1 MAKSI
6 KHSKLKN
13 TGVLFELL
21 VRQITS
27 DTLNGMNVSPALKI
41 VKEYFGKSTVLKK
54 ELNLYNS
61 LINEKF
67 ANILKAEK
75 FLDVVLKERQKISNL
90 ILKRKKYN
98 LIKEINNNYD
108 LESFFKTKIS
118 NYKLNASIYKL
129 FETQKNDK
137 INNPKIIMECKDT
150 VIDHISTTSPKTIQ
164 ERVLKEYSKQDK
176 GIRLLSYKL
185 LLEKFN
191 EKYGTSLDSQQRNL
205 LRKYI
210 NEDSGVVVNYINK
223 EANTERKKI
232 VKAANNI
239 GDKVTSIKLK
249 EVANQLKKIEKSKR
263 LNEKHLTTLMNTYE
277 LVKECKRVNK

>member
-1 MAKSI
+1 VAKSI

-27 DTLNGMNVSPALKI
+27 DTLNGMNESPALKI
-41 VKEYFGKSTVLKK
+41 VKEYFGKSTILKK

-75 FLDVVLKERQKISNL
+75 FLDVVLNERQKISNL
-90 ILKRKKYN
+90 ILRRKKYN

-108 LESFFKTKIS
+108 LELFFKTKIS

-129 FETQKNDK
+129 FETQKNEK

-150 VIDHISTTSPKTIQ
+150 VIDHISTSSPKTIQ

-191 EKYGTSLDSQQRNL
+191 EKYGKSLDSQQRNL

-210 NEDSGVVVNYINK
+210 NENSSVVVNYINT

-239 GDKVTSIKLK
+239 DDKITSIKLK

-277 LVKECKRVNK
+277 LVKECNRVNK

>member
-75 FLDVVLKERQKISNL
+75 FLDVVLNERQKISNL

-150 VIDHISTTSPKTIQ
+150 VIDHISTSSPKTIQ

>member
-1 MAKSI
+1 VAKSI

-27 DTLNGMNVSPALKI
+27 DTLNGMNESPALKI
-41 VKEYFGKSTVLKK
+41 VKEYFGKSTILKK

-75 FLDVVLKERQKISNL
+75 FLDVVLNERQKISNL
-90 ILKRKKYN
+90 TLRRKKYN

-108 LESFFKTKIS
+108 LELFFKTKIS

-129 FETQKNDK
+129 FETQKNEK

-150 VIDHISTTSPKTIQ
+150 VIDHISTSSPKTIQ

-191 EKYGTSLDSQQRNL
+191 EKYGKSLDSQQRNL

-210 NEDSGVVVNYINK
+210 NENSSVVVNYINT

-239 GDKVTSIKLK
+239 DDKITSIKLK

-277 LVKECKRVNK
+277 LVKECNRVNK

>member
-1 MAKSI
+1 VAKSI

-75 FLDVVLKERQKISNL
+75 FLDVVLNERQKISNL

>member
-1 MAKSI
+1 
-6 KHSKLKN
+6 
-13 TGVLFELL
+13 
-21 VRQITS
+21 
-27 DTLNGMNVSPALKI
+27 
-41 VKEYFGKSTVLKK
+41 
-54 ELNLYNS
+54 
-61 LINEKF
+61 
-67 ANILKAEK
+67 
-75 FLDVVLKERQKISNL
+75 
-90 ILKRKKYN
+90 
-98 LIKEINNNYD
+98 
-108 LESFFKTKIS
+108 
-118 NYKLNASIYKL
+118 
-129 FETQKNDK
+129 
-137 INNPKIIMECKDT
+137 MECKDT

>member
-185 LLEKFN
+185 L
-191 EKYGTSLDSQQRNL
+191 
-205 LRKYI
+205 
-210 NEDSGVVVNYINK
+210 
-223 EANTERKKI
+223 
-232 VKAANNI
+232 
-239 GDKVTSIKLK
+239 VT
-249 EVANQLKKIEKSKR
+249 
-263 LNEKHLTTLMNTYE
+263 TYE
-277 LVKECKRVNK
+277 KV

>member
-1 MAKSI
+1 VAKSI

-150 VIDHISTTSPKTIQ
+150 VIDHISTSSPKTIQ

>member
-150 VIDHISTTSPKTIQ
+150 VIDHISTSSPKTIQ

>member
-75 FLDVVLKERQKISNL
+75 FLDVVLNERQKISNL